1 MYVSFSFSWEG
12 FLDLKNICGF
22 LPPQLGAVSLDLLP
36 HLGQVEVQVGSEV
49 IQAFSGTLLKLLM
62 LHYLDQLLQQLE
74 VVSLVS
80 LFLFPDSSL
89 EVEHADTNE
98 VDPLEGR
105 WKRCFVRQELGLK
118 NWGLPKSAGNQIQKA
133 VKNHF
138 HKPDNRS
145 CCISSFCQHSSKPP
159 LSKMN
164 KKRAISFGQY

>member
-36 HLGQVEVQVGSEV
+36 HLGQVQVQVGSEV
-49 IQAFSGTLLKLLM
+49 IHAFFGTLLKLLV
-62 LHYLDQLLQQLE
+62 LHDLDQLLQQLE

-118 NWGLPKSAGNQIQKA
+118 NWNL
-133 VKNHF
+133 F
-138 HKPDNRS
+138 
-145 CCISSFCQHSSKPP
+145 
-159 LSKMN
+159 
-164 KKRAISFGQY
+164 KKC